1 MNREEIVE
9 ALDAIIGQ
17 ATHLIQDASDFKARV
32 TATGGDTGKIK
43 AEIEEHLSEHISG
56 MNFEELEDYWA
67 D

>member
-9 ALDAIIGQ
+9 ALDTIIGQ

-32 TATGGDTGKIK
+32 TETDDVGKIK
-43 AEIEEHLSEHISG
+43 AEIEEHLSDHISG
-56 MNFEELEDYWA
+56 MNFEELEEYWA

>member
-1 MNREEIVE
+1 MNKEEIIE

-17 ATHLIQDASDFKARV
+17 TTHLIEDANDFKARV
-32 TATGGDTGKIK
+32 TATDDIDKIK

-56 MNFEELEDYWA
+56 MNFEELEDYWT